1 MLECPRGSGV
11 TERNVDFFRWYPRTW
26 WVAIPSNKGPGAQAH
41 TVDGKNLATPG
52 APGVQHF
59 IKILVFGG
67 VEGSG
72 GAWGHHQSTRDEKI
86 PWASYFREFGL
97 EL

>member
-1 MLECPRGSGV
+1 MAGRVPLTFTFTLP
-11 TERNVDFFRWYPRTW
+11 YLYL
-26 WVAIPSNKGPGAQAH
+26 

-52 APGVQHF
+52 APGAQHF

-67 VEGSG
+67 FEGSG

-86 PWASYFREFGL
+86 PWGSYFREIWL